1 MKIKR
6 LMALLISVVMVFA
19 MMPAFVFAKEIDLEA
34 DEPATE
40 ESSDAEEEKE
50 ESEEKEEPSES
61 DEDKDDDTEEEE
73 NIPVEEY
80 VIVGKKAPES
90 TSSAGKSVYKSGS
103 CGSGVRYVL
112 DGGYLKIT
120 GNGKMK
126 NYSSAGAVPWYE
138 NRKDITSFYI
148 SSGVR
153 SIGAYCFFECSN
165 IRSGSI
171 WSYSRGK
178 KAMKS
183 VGAYAFS
190 GTNVGSISLP
200 STITSIGAHAFE
212 NSALTKFSPKSKVK
226 SIGTACFKGCTNLT
240 SFSFNKK
247 ITKIP
252 NECFSGCTKLTS
264 ISVPNRIKS
273 IGRNAFAAS
282 GLKSF
287 TIPSKVKTI
296 AAELFY
302 NCRSLTSVKIHS
314 KVKSIGASAFEL
326 CTNLTSISMPAKL
339 KSFGSRAFA
348 GSGLTTVKI
357 PGKIKTI
364 SNGAF
369 WSCKSLTSVTIPGSV
384 KTIGEGAFAV
394 SGLTS
399 IVIPKNVTTIGR
411 QAFVNCTALKSVT
424 MNYGLKT
431 VNDEAFS
438 GCTSL
443 PTISFPISVNSWGT
457 NVLKGSKS
465 GIKVYVA
472 NEYKGVSTIW
482 GNSSISFQNYTA
494 NPITVTGKTATV
506 KAKKV
511 KKKAQKIAAAKLYK
525 FDVPGTGAHV
535 FGKVSGN
542 KKITV
547 ASNGVITVKKGL
559 KKGTYKITVK
569 VRAVGDSLTIGGS
582 DWTNVVV
589 TVRVK

>member
-1 MKIKR
+1 MKFKR
-6 LMALLISVVMVFA
+6 LLAFLVSVALIIGI
-19 MMPAFVFAKEIDLEA
+19 MPTFVFAKEIDLEA

-40 ESSDAEEEKE
+40 ESSEAEEEKE
-50 ESEEKEEPSES
+50 EAEEKEEPSDS
-61 DEDKDDDTEEEE
+61 DEDKDDDDDEE
-73 NIPVEEY
+73 NIPVEEN
-80 VIVGKKAPES
+80 VIVGKKSSET
-90 TSSAGKSVYKSGS
+90 TSSTGKKAVYKKGS
-103 CGSGVRYVL
+103 CGRGVKYVL
-112 DGGYLKIT
+112 NGGYLQIT

-126 NYSSAGAVPWYE
+126 NYSSASAVPWYE

-190 GTNVGSISLP
+190 GSNIGSISLP

-212 NSALTKFSPKSKVK
+212 NSALSKFSPKSKVK

-247 ITKIP
+247 IKKIP
-252 NECFSGCTKLTS
+252 NECFRGCSKLTS

-273 IGRNAFAAS
+273 IGSYAFAAT
-282 GLKSF
+282 GLTKF
-287 TIPSKVKTI
+287 KVPSKVKSI
-296 AAELFY
+296 ASNAFLS
-302 NCRSLTSVKIHS
+302 CRSLTSFTFHKNVS
-314 KVKSIGASAFEL
+314 SIGSYAFQS
-326 CTNLTSISMPAKL
+326 CTALTSISLPAKL
-339 KSFGSRAFA
+339 KSIGEGAF
-348 GSGLTTVKI
+348 SNTGLTTVKI

-364 SNGAF
+364 GKAAF
-369 WSCKSLTSVTIPGSV
+369 WSCTNLASVSIPGSV
-384 KTIGEGAFAV
+384 KTIGEGAFQA

-399 IVIPKNVTTIGR
+399 VVIPKNVTTIGAN
-411 QAFVNCTALKSVT
+411 AFLSCTKLTSVT
-424 MNYGLKT
+424 LNYGLKSIG
-431 VNDEAFS
+431 DKAFAS
-438 GCTSL
+438 CTNL
-443 PTISFPISVNSWGT
+443 PTISFPISVNSWGI
-457 NVLKGSKS
+457 NVLNGSKS

-472 NEYKGVSTIW
+472 NEYKNVSTIW
-482 GNSSISFQNYTA
+482 GNSSISFQNYKE

-589 TVRVK
+589 TVKVK